1 MSDRSLLRTDSTN
14 LFTDRAV
21 EIIKKHHSTEQDK
34 PLFLY
39 LAYQGVHE
47 PRQSPEHYYDKYNE
61 TIMDLQRRQFAGM
74 LSALDEGVENVT
86 AALRESSMLQET
98 LWIVTTD
105 NGGPTTECSTTGQS
119 NWPFRGSKCSIWVR
133 EQRTRPADALA
144 AEPTVAATTGGGHA
158 RHGVPLLGGS
168 ARRLA
173 RHPLHRPDP
182 RRGLAAERRGRA
194 RAAAARAGR
203 DAAPGRRGLLGGAA
217 RQRDV
222 AAH

>member
-1 MSDRSLLRTDSTN
+1 LLRTDSTN

-61 TIMDLQRRQFAGM
+61 TINDLQRRQFAGM

-133 EQRTRPADALA
+133 EQRRALPTLSPLA

>member
-47 PRQSPEHYYDKYNE
+47 PRQSPEHYYDKYNL
-61 TIMDLQRRQFAGM
+61 TITDLQRRQFAGM

-133 EQRTRPADALA
+133 EQRRALPTRC
-144 AEPTVAATTGGGHA
+144 
-158 RHGVPLLGGS
+158 
-168 ARRLA
+168 
-173 RHPLHRPDP
+173 
-182 RRGLAAERRGRA
+182 
-194 RAAAARAGR
+194 
-203 DAAPGRRGLLGGAA
+203 
-217 RQRDV
+217 
-222 AAH
+222 